1 MGIFIPASRN
11 SFSRIFV
18 TVVNLCALVNGGQHL
33 FFFVRVLD
41 GVCVCVFFVAVGRVL
56 RTAISECVSIF
67 FGAIKIRNS

>member
-33 FFFVRVLD
+33 FFLYEFWM
-41 GVCVCVFFVAVGRVL
+41 VCVCVCFFCRGRSGVKN
-56 RTAISECVSIF
+56 SD
-67 FGAIKIRNS
+67 FGMCLNFLWRHQN

>member
-33 FFFVRVLD
+33 FFLYEFWM
-41 GVCVCVFFVAVGRVL
+41 VCVCVFFVAVGRVL